1 MKQLYIASLLFFLC
15 CITGQARYVSDTL
28 GGDFLQKTI
37 HMPDDYEGKV
47 NITLVRKTSGLGVDN
62 AVLYIHGFNDYFF
75 QTEEAEFFANEYY
88 NFYAVDL
95 RKYGRSWMTHQK
107 RGNVRDLSEYFA
119 DIDSALCT
127 IRSEG
132 NSSVILV
139 GHSTGG
145 LIASLYLDQI
155 NRRGVDSSFVKG
167 LILNSPFLDMNKSW
181 FQENL
186 VIPLVSL
193 WGRIS
198 PSTVVSRDVN
208 TLYGKSIHASYKGE
222 WIYDLR
228 WKTLESIPVNAAFVK
243 AVYSAQRRLHSGLNI
258 TQPVMVMHSS
268 RSIHSGTW
276 TDEFMQADAV
286 LDVEDIHRYAACLGD
301 HVSLVVIQDGLH
313 DLALSQPKVRE
324 TYYQKIREWLKKNFK
339 SI

>member
-1 MKQLYIASLLFFLC
+1 MKQLYIASVFFFLC
-15 CITGQARYVSDTL
+15 SIFVQARYVSDTL
-28 GGDFLQKTI
+28 GGDFLHKTI
-37 HMPDDYEGKV
+37 QMPDDYEGKV
-47 NITLVRKTSGLGVDN
+47 DITLVRKTSGLGADN
-62 AVLYIHGFNDYFF
+62 AILYIHGFNDYFF
-75 QTEEAEFFANEYY
+75 QTEEADFFANECY

-95 RKYGRSWMTHQK
+95 RKYGRSWMPHQK
-107 RGNVRDLSEYFA
+107 RGNIRDLSEYFA
-119 DIDSALCT
+119 DIDSALSV

-155 NRRGVDSSFVKG
+155 DKRGVDSSFVKG

-186 VIPLVSL
+186 AIPLISI

-222 WIYDLR
+222 WAYDLR
-228 WKTLESIPVNAAFVK
+228 WKTLEGIPVNAAFVK
-243 AVYSAQRRLHSGLNI
+243 AVHTAQRKLHSGLTI
-258 TQPVMVMHSS
+258 SQPVMVMHSS
-268 RSIHSGTW
+268 RSVRSEEW
-276 TDEFMQADAV
+276 TDEFMRADAV
-286 LDVEDIHRYAACLGD
+286 LDVEDIHTYASCLGN

-324 TYYQKIREWLKKNFK
+324 TYYEKIREWLKKNFK